1 MTRKVYLFFS
11 NLAKIYEE
19 IELIPKAIDE
29 VLEKQKRT
37 KLLKDLENFNN
48 TLLGS
53 SFMMEIAALTISGI
67 TAGIVLFQFFIIRKN
82 FEKIEKEIKKLR
94 AIVNKLSFDLLIDR
108 LFESTGEVAR
118 KKISELGERIFELLK
133 KKYNMND
140 VTTYMEMKKR
150 IEKMEMDEEEKAE
163 IMEFLNAMIYLEYS
177 AKTLSTKRKEKLRKI
192 LVRMLRKVAGSQQAL
207 EQG

>member
-1 MTRKVYLFFS
+1 M
-11 NLAKIYEE
+11 I
-19 IELIPKAIDE
+19 
-29 VLEKQKRT
+29 
-37 KLLKDLENFNN
+37 
-48 TLLGS
+48 
-53 SFMMEIAALTISGI
+53 EIAALIISGI
-67 TAGIVLFQFFIIRKN
+67 TGGVVIFQFFIMRKN
-82 FEKIEKEIKKLR
+82 FEKIENEIKKLR

-150 IEKMEMDEEEKAE
+150 IEKIEMDEEEKAE

-177 AKTLSTKRKEKLRKI
+177 ARTLSSKKKERLRKI

-207 EQG
+207 EQE

>member
-1 MTRKVYLFFS
+1 
-11 NLAKIYEE
+11 
-19 IELIPKAIDE
+19 
-29 VLEKQKRT
+29 
-37 KLLKDLENFNN
+37 
-48 TLLGS
+48 
-53 SFMMEIAALTISGI
+53 MMEIAALTISGI

-82 FEKIEKEIKKLR
+82 FEKIENEIKKLR
-94 AIVNKLSFDLLIDR
+94 AIVNKLSFDLLVDR

-118 KKISELGERIFELLK
+118 KKISELGERIFEFLK

-150 IEKMEMDEEEKAE
+150 FEKMEMDEEEKAE

-177 AKTLSTKRKEKLRKI
+177 ARTLSTRRKDKIRKI